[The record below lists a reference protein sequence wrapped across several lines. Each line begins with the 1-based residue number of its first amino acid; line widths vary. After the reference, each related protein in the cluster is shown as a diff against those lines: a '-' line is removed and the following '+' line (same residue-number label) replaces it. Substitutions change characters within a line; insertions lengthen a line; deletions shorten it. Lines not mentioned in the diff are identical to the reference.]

1 MSFLSAC
8 INPIFVAMKTYK
20 VIFENNIPAFAQQM
34 RSAYKDAVK
43 LNKSDGH
50 TYINWLIVEGD
61 NESEA
66 IEIAGK
72 VVKVVWGK
80 VLE

>member
-1 MSFLSAC
+1 
-8 INPIFVAMKTYK
+8 MKTYK
-20 VIFENNIPAFAQQM
+20 VIFENNVPQGAQLM

-43 LNKSDGH
+43 LNKTDGH
-50 TYINWLIVEGD
+50 TFINWLIVEGD
-61 NESEA
+61 NEKEA

-72 VVKVVWGK
+72 VVKIVWGK